1 MFGAPQAEAWRE
13 GADEYATVAM
23 RFALND
29 VMEDRASGK
38 PAPGSPGK
46 TEATEAWTFRR
57 DAGAGS
63 QGWKLSAIQQ
73 SGAKRAA

>member
-1 MFGAPQAEAWRE
+1 
-13 GADEYATVAM
+13 M

-57 DAGAGS
+57 DAGAGW